1 MRDTTTLSEI
11 ILHEKDFSPD
21 SLDCQAPRIWNDQ
34 CSDCICDSSNEMWYY
49 ELGICDVRECSNPSE
64 KLFIKNNQV
73 ICEEPAILDDFD
85 ESEEEMDD
93 FEPLSQKIITLKF
106 IDKNSKVINDIQVDY
121 ANSNYET
128 YGESSDK
135 GRLLL
140 DYYDGEEEL
149 KAEFAIELD
158 IDFDKL
164 NVLSIP
170 LKNESYNISNFFYLS
185 EDFSEEK
192 DAVEEIEL
200 TYKDMDYQIF
210 IAQSEIDKIE
220 NHDIL
225 EFIFE
230 YNENNFFIS
239 EIKYLDEYV
248 VNTIFREDES
258 DYIDI
263 SEGASYS
270 ECFTQ
275 FQMLENSYKKCRKAK
290 GRDFKYIKEIL
301 NNYECNFDLNDY
313 MNNIYLVNALYADV
327 MAYTDEDFLCLFK
340 INNEDCVSNEF
351 INELNKFEYLDLI
364 FQHMNSLNQ
373 DENSLLN
380 ITETNRVPYKAN
392 IFLKQVQFYYK
403 YFELLY
409 SLKDE
414 IKEQSG
420 FSQRGPRIY
429 DFNRSSDNNRIRPIK
444 DSSLNSVLLITKNNL
459 EKSIREYNRYSEES
473 QNWADYGA
481 VEVQGIK
488 NKIKW
493 IKHEF

>member
-1 MRDTTTLSEI
+1 
-11 ILHEKDFSPD
+11 
-21 SLDCQAPRIWNDQ
+21 
-34 CSDCICDSSNEMWYY
+34 
-49 ELGICDVRECSNPSE
+49 CDVRECSNPSE

-85 ESEEEMDD
+85 EPEEEMDD

-121 ANSNYET
+121 ENSNYET

-230 YNENNFFIS
+230 YNVNNFFIS

-248 VNTIFREDES
+248 VNTSFREDES

-290 GRDFKYIKEIL
+290 DRDFKYIKEIL

-340 INNEDCVSNEF
+340 INNEDCKSNEF

-364 FQHMNSLNQ
+364 FQHMNSLN
-373 DENSLLN
+373 
-380 ITETNRVPYKAN
+380 
-392 IFLKQVQFYYK
+392 
-403 YFELLY
+403 
-409 SLKDE
+409 
-414 IKEQSG
+414 
-420 FSQRGPRIY
+420 
-429 DFNRSSDNNRIRPIK
+429 
-444 DSSLNSVLLITKNNL
+444 
-459 EKSIREYNRYSEES
+459 
-473 QNWADYGA
+473 
-481 VEVQGIK
+481 
-488 NKIKW
+488 
-493 IKHEF
+493 